1 MVVTRSQTR
10 SVVNHTAQ
18 DPERERELL
27 EREREREQRER
38 EREQRER
45 ERERELALLQQE
57 ADELELRA
65 KLASLES
72 RSDKS
77 RSISSRSIKNL
88 ARLTSNVRGAAQV
101 AISSIL
107 WQAQDP
113 EEIMAALEQNYA
125 RPELLIAQEIAG
137 LRNIKI
143 SSPEHLNTLAN
154 KLRNCTQGPSYSKAQ
169 GPSVSKAPNFLNVH
183 VTDSKDKTAECT
195 YCKQGAHT
203 IKKCKAFSSLTVEDR
218 WRWVRE
224 NKICYRC
231 LKSNP
236 HKWNDCRAK
245 RCGVNNC
252 TRRHHALLHGN
263 AVPDDRNKAS
273 TNTPNSPQ
281 DASNNIVEPHRAADD
296 VVATTC
302 GVPAT
307 GIRGLLKILPV
318 TLEGPRGTTD
328 TFALLDEGSTATLID
343 GDVATRIGAEVT
355 GRQQLRVTGV
365 GGMSLD
371 TEVCYVNFH
380 IRGPLIKKQYEI
392 DSLGITKRVTRQN
405 NDDARAIDLVESSAR
420 RLSTGRFE
428 VGLPWREKATNNV
441 PDSYP
446 QALSRLK
453 SLERQ
458 MAKDE
463 TFASAYKGFIDGV
476 IQKGYAED
484 CELSSYHE
492 SYAKSSTGES
502 IRWYLPHFGIF
513 HPQKRKLRVVHDAA
527 ATTRGV
533 SLNNMLLQ
541 GPDLLQS
548 LLNILFRFRE
558 GPIAFNADIREMF
571 PQIKIRESDRDALRF
586 LWRNGNSKEAV
597 KEYRMSSLIFGAVSS
612 PFIAVFI
619 KNKNAKEFEDK
630 YPTATHAIIY
640 DHYMDDYIGSE
651 FDLDHAS
658 RLASEIVT
666 VHKSGG
672 FEMRSWISNV
682 PEALALVPK
691 ELHSD
696 SGAADVNLPPDH
708 DVGALGVKW
717 NPFNDTLG
725 FRTGHKFTGS
735 QSQLTKRGSLS
746 SVMSVYDPLGL
757 LMPVVIQ
764 GRILIQKL
772 WRDGADWDSPI
783 PTKYE
788 AECKSW
794 FEQLASAASLRVPR
808 WYVGR
813 SDLCDTQLHVIADG
827 GEQAYACVAYW
838 RYTFTD
844 GSVSL
849 ALIGSKARV
858 APLKPLS
865 IPRLELQAALIAT
878 RFAQTILSAHRTQPS
893 AVFYWTDS
901 TTVLKWIRSDAR
913 TFKAFVAHRLGEI
926 LEFSNPSNWRWLP
939 SELNVADDATKPK
952 SLELSPSHRWFAG
965 PSFLLNDS
973 VEWPREPDCTVT
985 YEASGTSELKPEFA
999 GLLTATPLL
1008 VPPVPDPSRFSSWLR
1023 LLRATARVVQ
1033 AVRTFVFKSSSPRLL
1048 ARFANNTTS
1057 PSQLST
1063 EDVFLAEKM
1072 LFQKAQM
1079 ESFAEELKVLRA
1091 SQPVPKSSS
1100 IAALAPI
1107 LDEDGLI
1114 RLDSRIKSV
1123 PGVRDSVKSPIIL
1136 DGRNRIARLII
1147 LHKHHE
1153 AGHGN
1158 HEMVLNEIRQQF
1170 WILRARATIRS
1181 VVKGCL
1187 LCRRQKGRLLT
1198 PTTGD
1203 LPLERLDHHKRPFTH
1218 VGLDYFGPVEVTVG
1232 RRREKR
1238 YVALYTC
1245 LVTRAIHLE
1254 VAASLSSDSAIM
1266 SLRRLIARRGT
1277 PSTIF
1282 SDNGTNFI
1290 GANRELAS
1298 LYDEDVENFASSR
1311 KISWRF
1317 IPPAAPFMGGAW
1329 ERMVRSVKTALRAT
1343 LRNRAPREEV
1353 FNTLLV
1359 EAESI
1364 VNSRPLTYVTDSPG
1378 APEALTPFHF
1388 ILGSASVAPWPVQL
1402 SDQDLLRR
1410 CDWRHALRL
1419 ADHFWKRWLTEYLP
1433 TLIPRGRNR
1442 RDIDFVLLKYHTL
1455 TTIHFHLLV
1464 SYTVHTLANI
1474 GFAHSNVRSPAHQS
1488 THFRC
1493 KIASITMDI
1502 RYRGVSIDVLSYVQL
1517 AMIIRPMYCGSSRLM
1532 SLQFLFVSFR
1542 TKGYQMQVKLIS
1554 VRNPRMTKGHMHSR
1568 YDELLGQTYRDN
1580 ANLRVIAIMWP
1591 QH

>member
-18 DPERERELL
+18 DPVETHREEATPTSLRDRAQPMPCGSGTRGAATATEDSQPEGSMRTVAQQQETSVLPTSSGVGTKPLSRAQLRHSTTNSRTSSVLAQKLAIEAELQRRRVERERELI
-27 EREREREQRER
+27 ERDREREQRER

-72 RSDKS
+72 HSDKS
-77 RSISSRSIKNL
+77 RSISSRSISSHKERVKAWVGNQNTHPQPDPHPQVPALNVSIPDAPTACMTAAPAVIQPDPIEQLAKAISSLPDRQKRIQLIPFSGNTSDWLAFKCTYERTKSFFSPAENL

-154 KLRNCTQGPSYSKAQ
+154 KLRNCVATIKWLKQTEYLSSMELFRTVLFKLSEHTRDRFTDYAATHRPFEPTTTKLELLSRFLIIEAERQLNYNFLVDVSSSSSHSKTQGPSNSKAQ

-224 NKICYRC
+224 NRICYRC

-263 AVPDDRNKAS
+263 AGPDDRNKAS

-281 DASNNIVEPHRAADD
+281 DASNNIDEPHRAADD

-307 GIRGLLKILPV
+307 DIRGLLKILPV

-380 IRGPLIKKQYEI
+380 IRGRDLPEHYLIEGARSINPLQLSPQTINVGDISKYDHLLDLSHMLAYQSAVPTVLIGASDWYLSLSREMRVGKKNEPVASRTLLGWVLHGAIPTFPRHVDFIHSTTETDLSPQTDDSIEALIKKQYEI

-476 IQKGYAED
+476 IQKGYAEE

-630 YPTATHAIIY
+630 YPAATHAIIY

-735 QSQLTKRGSLS
+735 QSQLTKRGLLS

-772 WRDGADWDSPI
+772 WRDGTDWDSPI

-788 AECKSW
+788 AECKFW

-813 SDLCDTQLHVIADG
+813 SDLCDT
-827 GEQAYACVAYW
+827 
-838 RYTFTD
+838 
-844 GSVSL
+844 
-849 ALIGSKARV
+849 
-858 APLKPLS
+858 
-865 IPRLELQAALIAT
+865 
-878 RFAQTILSAHRTQPS
+878 
-893 AVFYWTDS
+893 
-901 TTVLKWIRSDAR
+901 
-913 TFKAFVAHRLGEI
+913 
-926 LEFSNPSNWRWLP
+926 
-939 SELNVADDATKPK
+939 
-952 SLELSPSHRWFAG
+952 
-965 PSFLLNDS
+965 
-973 VEWPREPDCTVT
+973 
-985 YEASGTSELKPEFA
+985 
-999 GLLTATPLL
+999 
-1008 VPPVPDPSRFSSWLR
+1008 
-1023 LLRATARVVQ
+1023 
-1033 AVRTFVFKSSSPRLL
+1033 
-1048 ARFANNTTS
+1048 
-1057 PSQLST
+1057 
-1063 EDVFLAEKM
+1063 
-1072 LFQKAQM
+1072 
-1079 ESFAEELKVLRA
+1079 
-1091 SQPVPKSSS
+1091 
-1100 IAALAPI
+1100 
-1107 LDEDGLI
+1107 
-1114 RLDSRIKSV
+1114 
-1123 PGVRDSVKSPIIL
+1123 
-1136 DGRNRIARLII
+1136 
-1147 LHKHHE
+1147 
-1153 AGHGN
+1153 
-1158 HEMVLNEIRQQF
+1158 
-1170 WILRARATIRS
+1170 
-1181 VVKGCL
+1181 
-1187 LCRRQKGRLLT
+1187 
-1198 PTTGD
+1198 
-1203 LPLERLDHHKRPFTH
+1203 
-1218 VGLDYFGPVEVTVG
+1218 
-1232 RRREKR
+1232 
-1238 YVALYTC
+1238 
-1245 LVTRAIHLE
+1245 
-1254 VAASLSSDSAIM
+1254 
-1266 SLRRLIARRGT
+1266 
-1277 PSTIF
+1277 
-1282 SDNGTNFI
+1282 
-1290 GANRELAS
+1290 
-1298 LYDEDVENFASSR
+1298 
-1311 KISWRF
+1311 
-1317 IPPAAPFMGGAW
+1317 
-1329 ERMVRSVKTALRAT
+1329 
-1343 LRNRAPREEV
+1343 
-1353 FNTLLV
+1353 
-1359 EAESI
+1359 
-1364 VNSRPLTYVTDSPG
+1364 
-1378 APEALTPFHF
+1378 
-1388 ILGSASVAPWPVQL
+1388 
-1402 SDQDLLRR
+1402 
-1410 CDWRHALRL
+1410 
-1419 ADHFWKRWLTEYLP
+1419 
-1433 TLIPRGRNR
+1433 
-1442 RDIDFVLLKYHTL
+1442 
-1455 TTIHFHLLV
+1455 
-1464 SYTVHTLANI
+1464 
-1474 GFAHSNVRSPAHQS
+1474 
-1488 THFRC
+1488 
-1493 KIASITMDI
+1493 
-1502 RYRGVSIDVLSYVQL
+1502 
-1517 AMIIRPMYCGSSRLM
+1517 
-1532 SLQFLFVSFR
+1532 
-1542 TKGYQMQVKLIS
+1542 
-1554 VRNPRMTKGHMHSR
+1554 
-1568 YDELLGQTYRDN
+1568 
-1580 ANLRVIAIMWP
+1580 
-1591 QH
+1591 